1 MATALDAN
9 SVGPVDVAV
18 ILFEG
23 NKPGGDVAPAASGG
37 RSGMVATALA
47 FGRTLLACG

>member
-1 MATALDAN
+1 MATALDAD

-23 NKPGGDVAPAASGG
+23 NKPGGPRASRP
-37 RSGMVATALA
+37 RSGPPTVGPADPIAA
-47 FGRTLLACG
+47 